1 MAVQTTDVSTSKG
14 VRTTLVSVAANAT
27 LAGVKAI
34 AGVLGNSYAL
44 IADSIESAFDIV
56 SSLVVMGGLK
66 IAAVPADAHHP
77 YGHGKA
83 EPLAAMVV
91 AIALCTAAA
100 AIAIQSVRE
109 IRTPHHAP
117 EAFTL
122 IVLVLVILV
131 KAGLYRF
138 VWSVGQAVDSTAL
151 KVDAWHHRSDA
162 LTSAAAFVGI
172 SVSLIGGPG
181 YESADDWAAL
191 FAAGIISY
199 NAVRLIMPAINEIMD
214 AAPNPSIE
222 EEVRRV
228 AGGVAGVVSLDKCF
242 VRKMGL
248 EYYVDFHVVVDGDI
262 SVHEGHEIAHRVKNA
277 IKHANSRISDVLI
290 HIEPS
295 NH

>member
-1 MAVQTTDVSTSKG
+1 MASLAMDASISRG
-14 VRTTLVSVAANAT
+14 VRSTLVSVAANAT
-27 LAGVKAI
+27 LAAVKAI

-56 SSLVVMGGLK
+56 SSLVVLGGLK
-66 IAAVPADAHHP
+66 IAAVPADEDHP

-122 IVLVLVILV
+122 IILVLVVIV
-131 KAGLYRF
+131 KEALYRF
-138 VWSVGQAVDSTAL
+138 VWRVGQTVGSTAL

-172 SVSLIGGPG
+172 SISLIGGKG

-191 FAAGIISY
+191 FAGCVISY
-199 NAVRLIMPAINEIMD
+199 NGIRLIIPAINEIMD
-214 AAPNPSIE
+214 AAPNPVIV

-248 EYYVDFHVVVDGDI
+248 KYYVDFHVVVDGNI
-262 SVHEGHEIAHRVKNA
+262 SVHEGHGIAHRVKDA
-277 IKHANSRISDVLI
+277 IKQSNPKISDVLI

>member
-1 MAVQTTDVSTSKG
+1 MTVQTTDVSTSKG
-14 VRTTLVSVAANAT
+14 VRSTLVSVAANAT

-44 IADSIESAFDIV
+44 IADAVESAFDIV

-122 IVLVLVILV
+122 IVLILVILV
-131 KAGLYRF
+131 KEGLYRF
-138 VWSVGQAVDSTAL
+138 VWRVGQAVGSTAL